1 MPLLQAVIA
10 WASGSSQAPSHEFA
24 NLKGSLEALTLIDLV
39 SLMDDQQTPRL
50 LFIDDNIRDQGGH
63 YFELAT
69 QLLNG
74 ANQLGYAGVIATH
87 QSFSQHAPDGWQ
99 HDLATSFKVRRML
112 RWSLGVDGASTVE
125 RDFDGTV
132 LTSDTLE
139 VGQTLRRYL
148 SAVRDRTRFKH
159 HPKEMVRLW
168 VEGTKQFFKSARP
181 TIHDRLVL
189 NTGDDFVMLA
199 LVQALRETS
208 VPPLPIHVVFH
219 FSLCD
224 QIVPSR
230 TARRRWQAWGNQVNR
245 CLQALVPHTVH
256 LHATTPGLAQQIQ
269 QSGVDVS
276 AVPYPTRAHRSR
288 LETHAKNDTARTR
301 VVLAGLPRAEKG
313 RGQIRTFLESV
324 ARTGFADQRLLI
336 SMQMPDKRWQRMVP
350 ASLHADY
357 LQAKKQ
363 SNDQPQTCPL
373 EVMTDNLSTAAY
385 HDWLDSADVGLFL
398 YDPQRYANRCSGV
411 LLEMMIR
418 GVPVIVPNQCWLA
431 EQVELAG
438 GQGSIGWI
446 YDQHQQIPELLER
459 FLEEREAVV
468 HRCAQHAALIAERHC
483 GRNTLLEMGITDRL
497 NKQSLVA

>member
-1 MPLLQAVIA
+1 MIA
-10 WASGSSQAPSHEFA
+10 RAGARLPKLAQRFA
-24 NLKGSLEALTLIDLV
+24 NFNGSFEALTLIDFV
-39 SLMDDQQTPRL
+39 SLMDDQQTTRL
-50 LFIDDNIRDQGGH
+50 LFIDDNLRDQGGH

-69 QLLNG
+69 QLLDG
-74 ANQLGYAGVIATH
+74 ANQLGYAGAIATH
-87 QSFSQHAPDGWQ
+87 KSFATHAPQNWQ
-99 HDLATSFKVRRML
+99 HDLQTPFNVRRML

-125 RDFDGTV
+125 RDFDGAV
-132 LTSDTLE
+132 LTGDRSSL
-139 VGQTLRRYL
+139 GQTARQYAAAL
-148 SAVRDRTRFKH
+148 RDRTRLKH

-168 VEGTKQFFKSARP
+168 VEGMKELFKNARP

-208 VPPLPIHVVFH
+208 VPPLPIHVIFH

-224 QIVPSR
+224 QPTPSR
-230 TARRRWQAWGNQVNR
+230 NVQRRWEAWGNQVNR

-269 QSGVDVS
+269 RVGVDVS
-276 AVPYPTRAHRSR
+276 AISYPTRIHRSKSKLR
-288 LETHAKNDTARTR
+288 KPNGSERMR

-313 RGQIRTFLESV
+313 RGQIRSFLESV
-324 ARTGFADQRLLI
+324 ASTGFADQRLLV

-350 ASLHADY
+350 ASLHNDY
-357 LQAKKQ
+357 QNAKQ
-363 SNDQPQTCPL
+363 QPNDQPPSCPL
-373 EVMTDNLSTAAY
+373 EVMTNNLSTAAY

-438 GQGSIGWI
+438 GQGSIGWM
-446 YDQHQQIPELLER
+446 YDQHSQIPDLLDR

-468 HRCAQHAALIAERHC
+468 QRCAQHASLIAERHC
-483 GRNTLLEMGITDRL
+483 GRNALLEMGITDRL
-497 NKQSLVA
+497 HTQSLVA